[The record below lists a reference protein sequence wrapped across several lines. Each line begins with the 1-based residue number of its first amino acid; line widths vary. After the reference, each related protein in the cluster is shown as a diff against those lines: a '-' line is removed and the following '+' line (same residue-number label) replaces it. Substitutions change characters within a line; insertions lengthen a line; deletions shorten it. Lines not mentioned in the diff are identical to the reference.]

1 MRQVTRSALVAQP
14 PSRMFALINDVER
27 YPEFV
32 PGCTHARIES
42 RTPSEIIATLSVRR
56 GPLQA
61 EITTRN
67 TLEPDRRV
75 TMTLVRGPF
84 RELTGEWKLTP
95 VGEAGC
101 RVELF
106 MRFAF
111 ANRMS
116 ALVLE
121 PIFEQTAASLV
132 DAFVA
137 RARSLD
143 TGTPALDP

>member
-1 MRQVTRSALVAQP
+1 MREITRSALVAQT

-42 RTPSEIIATLSVRR
+42 RTPTEIVATLGVRK
-56 GPLQA
+56 GPMQTEL
-61 EITTRN
+61 TTRN
-67 TLEPDRRV
+67 TLEPNSRI

-84 RELTGEWKLTP
+84 QELTGEWKLTP
-95 VGEAGC
+95 VGEHGC

-116 ALVLE
+116 GMLFE
-121 PIFEQTAASLV
+121 PVFEQTAASLV

-137 RARSLD
+137 RAR
-143 TGTPALDP
+143 ALDER

>member
-1 MRQVTRSALVAQP
+1 MAAMREVTRSALVAQP
-14 PSRMFALINDVER
+14 PGRMYALINDIER

-32 PGCTHARIES
+32 PGCTHSRIES
-42 RTPSEIIATLSVRR
+42 RSTTEIIATLGVRR

-67 TLEPDRRV
+67 ALEPDRRV
-75 TMTLVRGPF
+75 TMTLLRGPF

-101 RVELF
+101 RVELY

-116 ALVLE
+116 GMLFE
-121 PIFEQTAASLV
+121 PLFEQTATSLV

-137 RARSLD
+137 RAR
-143 TGTPALDP
+143 ALEP